1 MGQRF
6 NLIGNKCFEL
16 QNSETYIQTLNSVT
30 VQTLEKASRAW
41 VECVCVYTL
50 QFGQQRKKSQH
61 FKAATYCYLNCHRH
75 FSNLISSVGNYWMH
89 DSERLFSIRFSP
101 LKKTDTEFETHF
113 QRFLVGF
120 HRSDVFFWVLLIIP
134 FSIDKNGTPNKGF
147 LFLILC
153 SRIGWR
159 FSLCLCDQSRLFTG
173 VNESCIR

>member
-1 MGQRF
+1 
-6 NLIGNKCFEL
+6 
-16 QNSETYIQTLNSVT
+16 
-30 VQTLEKASRAW
+30 
-41 VECVCVYTL
+41 
-50 QFGQQRKKSQH
+50 
-61 FKAATYCYLNCHRH
+61 
-75 FSNLISSVGNYWMH
+75 MH

-153 SRIGWR
+153 SRIG
-159 FSLCLCDQSRLFTG
+159 
-173 VNESCIR
+173 

>member
-1 MGQRF
+1 MFRTTKFRNIHSDIEFSYSSNTGKSQSS
-6 NLIGNKCFEL
+6 L
-16 QNSETYIQTLNSVT
+16 
-30 VQTLEKASRAW
+30 SR
-41 VECVCVYTL
+41 VCVCVYTL

-101 LKKTDTEFETHF
+101 LKKNRNRIRNAFSTVSCWIPFV
-113 QRFLVGF
+113 QM
-120 HRSDVFFWVLLIIP
+120 VFFWVLLIIP